1 MRTRALALFGV
12 AASLTLV
19 WTAGVNSASAK
30 MADPNGRIAYSL
42 ALPGGGSLVYTA
54 APDGSDPRE
63 VPLPY
68 ANEDWGRAVW
78 SPDGSMLLISNIL
91 RFDVNGDLLPFRPGI
106 VHPDGSDFRLLEL
119 PGNPFDAYCAA
130 WSPDGARIICGL
142 GVEPNGVFSL
152 RASDG
157 GDPVR
162 LTTTPAGYGD
172 QPGDYSADGS
182 RVVFVRH
189 KLGAARNSGQDRDNQ
204 AALFVV
210 RADGTGERQLTPYG
224 FVRTHEQASVAWSP
238 DGSTI
243 LSSTRDGR
251 LFTVH
256 PDESGINPIPLAIG
270 TGDYFAYG
278 ASYSPD
284 GTRIV
289 LSCRIGGGTTDIYS
303 ANLDGTNVERL
314 TTSPAPERFPDW
326 APARN

>member
-1 MRTRALALFGV
+1 MRTRALAVFGV
-12 AASLTLV
+12 AVSLTLV
-19 WTAGVNSASAK
+19 WAAGMNPASARV
-30 MADPNGRIAYSL
+30 AGSNGRIAYSL
-42 ALPGGGSLVYTA
+42 VLPGGGTLVYTA

-68 ANEDWGRAVW
+68 PNEDWGRAVW

-91 RFDVNGDLLPFRPGI
+91 RFDANGDLLPFRPGI
-106 VHPDGSDFRLLEL
+106 VRPDGSDFRLLDL
-119 PGNPFDAYCAA
+119 PGNPPDAFCTA
-130 WSPDGARIICGL
+130 WSPDGARIVCGL
-142 GVEPNGVFSL
+142 GVEPSGVFSL

-157 GDPVR
+157 GDPLR
-162 LTTTPAGYGD
+162 LTTTPTGYAD
-172 QPGDYSADGS
+172 QPGDYSPDGS
-182 RVVFVRH
+182 DVVFVRFKH
-189 KLGAARNSGQDRDNQ
+189 GTARNGGQDRDER

-224 FVRTHEQASVAWSP
+224 FVRPHEQASVAWSP

-256 PDESGINPIPLAIG
+256 RDGSGIHPITLAVG

-284 GTRIV
+284 GTRIAFT
-289 LSCRIGGGTTDIYS
+289 LNLGGPADIYS
-303 ANLDGTNVERL
+303 ANPDGTDVERV
-314 TTSPAPERFPDW
+314 TTNPASERFPDW
-326 APARN
+326 GPAPD